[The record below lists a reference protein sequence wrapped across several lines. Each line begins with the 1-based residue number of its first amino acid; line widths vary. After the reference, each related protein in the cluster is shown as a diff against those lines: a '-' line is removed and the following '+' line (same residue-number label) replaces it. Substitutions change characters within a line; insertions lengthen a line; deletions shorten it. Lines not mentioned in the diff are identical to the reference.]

1 MARSGRHQRA
11 RDVGVEGKTPM
22 RRCIVCGA
30 TADRSRMVRFVVGPD
45 GAILADVDSRLPG
58 RGFWLCAD
66 RDMVNT
72 AAARNAFARAAK
84 APVSVPSD
92 LADRVERVLAKRCL
106 DRIGLA
112 RRAGELVAGFERVKA
127 WLVNAKGKTGDSV
140 LLSAFDGALEGREDI
155 QAKAPGLMRVDL
167 FGADE
172 LGGALGRERT
182 VHAVVF
188 GRSAARL
195 RDDVSRLAGFRKRGA
210 GPAETGAGAR
220 G

>member
-1 MARSGRHQRA
+1 MARSRRHRQA
-11 RDVGVEGKTPM
+11 QDVGIEGKTPM
-22 RRCIVCGA
+22 RRCLVSSVTG
-30 TADRSRMVRFVVGPD
+30 DRSRMVRFVVGPD
-45 GAILADVDSRLPG
+45 DNILADVDARLPG

-66 RDMVNT
+66 RDMINT
-72 AAARNAFARAAK
+72 AAARNAFSRAAK
-84 APVSVPSD
+84 ASVSVPSD
-92 LADRVERVLAKRCL
+92 LADQVERVLAKRCL

-127 WLVNAKGKTGDSV
+127 WLGSLKGDSHEGV
-140 LLSAFDGALEGREDI
+140 LLTAFDGRDQI
-155 QAKAPGLMRVDL
+155 QARAPGLLRIDL
-167 FGADE
+167 FSADE

-195 RDDVSRLAGFRKRGA
+195 RDDVTRLAGFRNRS
-210 GPAETGAGAR
+210 AGAVESPAGMR